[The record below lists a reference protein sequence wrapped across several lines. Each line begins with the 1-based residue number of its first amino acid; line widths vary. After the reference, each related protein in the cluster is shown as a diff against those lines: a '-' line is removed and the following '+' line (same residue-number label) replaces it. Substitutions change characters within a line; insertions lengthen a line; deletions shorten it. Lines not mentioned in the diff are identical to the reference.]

1 MNVKIIISI
10 VISILCLHLKSQ
22 TLLHHIYYKTD
33 SFTLNQEEAIR
44 FDTFIKSLDTVKVN
58 YIKIKGYT
66 DDIGTDEKN
75 YILGLNRAVEIKR
88 LLVQNKVQV
97 FDSIDAISLGRIFI
111 EDMEDKSKL
120 DALRQKH
127 RTAEIILEYSF
138 KAKKLLKKSKTEPNK
153 LTAHQKVGDKIVLDN
168 ILFEGGSALFLLKE
182 SDSSLLKL
190 VETLNE
196 FKKYHITILG
206 HICCSQDTFDGLDKK
221 TGKHNLSESR
231 AKAVYDYLIE
241 HKIDEKRLQYKGLK
255 NKFPLGK
262 GAKADRRV
270 EIEISKIEDE
280 TSPK

>member
-1 MNVKIIISI
+1 MNVKIIISL

-22 TLLHHIYYKTD
+22 TLNHHIYYKTD
-33 SFTLNQEEAIR
+33 SFTLNQEEALR

-97 FDSIDAISLGRIFI
+97 FDSIDAISLGRISI

-138 KAKKLLKKSKTEPNK
+138 KAKKPLKKAKAEPNK

-168 ILFEGGSALFLLKE
+168 ILFEGNSALFLKE

-206 HICCSQDTFDGLDKK
+206 HICCSKDTFDGMDRK
-221 TGKHNLSESR
+221 TGKRNLSEAR

-262 GAKADRRV
+262 GEKADRRV
-270 EIEISKIEDE
+270 EIEISKIDD
-280 TSPK
+280 